1 MKIQANI
8 VQEKC
13 RVELTGYVDFENTEI
28 NYSTFEN
35 VDDIAIRALVYY
47 VRGVAN
53 DFKFCLSYFA
63 AKGIKTYKIMSTI
76 WKGDSILELTFG
88 LKVVVAVS
96 FEASAN
102 RKRYKTHKFVDPV
115 VEEVKSVRYWTIN
128 LYSSDRYITFADVQH
143 LIKTRNCIYYLG
155 CGKYTSG
162 TIKILLYR
170 IIMFKL

>member
-96 FEASAN
+96 FEASAK

-128 LYSSDRYITFADVQH
+128 LYSSDRYITFLLMYNTLSKRAIVSIIWAVGNTQVEQS
-143 LIKTRNCIYYLG
+143 KFYYIG
-155 CGKYTSG
+155 S
-162 TIKILLYR
+162 
-170 IIMFKL
+170 